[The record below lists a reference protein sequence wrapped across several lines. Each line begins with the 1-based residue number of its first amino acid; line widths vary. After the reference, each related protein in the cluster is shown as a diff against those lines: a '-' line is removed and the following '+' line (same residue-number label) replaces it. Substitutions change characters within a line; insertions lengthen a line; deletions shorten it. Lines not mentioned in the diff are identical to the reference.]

1 MKRVLALV
9 GLIMIGALLLADPNT
24 GVVADTEAAVST
36 SILQATPTTAPPDPG
51 ADDPDASTSTSGVT
65 STTTPP
71 DTQATS
77 TAPETSN
84 ATAAADG
91 MYTGQAVDS
100 EFGDFQVEITVVDG
114 VMTSITTLAEPGDR
128 KSERI
133 NASAI
138 PYYTEQALDLQSADL
153 DAMSGATVTWE
164 SWGASLESALEQAG
178 LA

>member
-1 MKRVLALV
+1 MKRILALV

-24 GVVADTEAAVST
+24 GVVAVTEAAVST
-36 SILQATPTTAPPDPG
+36 PTPQATTTTAPPNPG
-51 ADDPDASTSTSGVT
+51 TDDPEATTSTSDET
-65 STTTPP
+65 STTSEAEAT
-71 DTQATS
+71 TTTAETTS
-77 TAPETSN
+77 T
-84 ATAAADG
+84 TAASDG
-91 MYTGQAVDS
+91 IYTGAAVGS
-100 EFGDFQVEITVVDG
+100 EFGDFQVEISVVNG
-114 VMTSITTLAEPGDR
+114 VMTSVTTLDEPGDR

-178 LA
+178 LV